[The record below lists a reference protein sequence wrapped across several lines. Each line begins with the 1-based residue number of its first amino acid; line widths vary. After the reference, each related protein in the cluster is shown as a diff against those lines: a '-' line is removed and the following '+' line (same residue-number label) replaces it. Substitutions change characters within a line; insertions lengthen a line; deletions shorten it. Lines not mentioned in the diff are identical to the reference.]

1 MDAIKEMMAQSIAG
15 FALEKLLVAVLLAVV
30 CLIVI
35 NLLMKLFDRLTA
47 KSKLD
52 GTIMKIARL
61 VVKLVLLF
69 IGVIIVMG
77 SLGIPVTS
85 LVALLSVA
93 GLAVSLAVQN
103 FLSNVAGGLQ
113 IVASHPFKTG
123 DYVEA
128 NGCGGTVEEIG
139 LFHTKLCTP
148 DKKLIQIPNSSIV
161 GSNIVNYSSEPSRRV
176 DIAVSASYDS
186 DTEKVKAVLL
196 ELMRDHSLVLADPE
210 PFAHVS
216 DYGDNAISY
225 TARAWCASG
234 DYWTVYF
241 DLMDAVKPAFD
252 KAGIEMTY
260 PHVNVHMMET

>member
-1 MDAIKEMMAQSIAG
+1 MEAIKGMLAQTIAG

-30 CLIVI
+30 CLIVV
-35 NLLMKLFDRLTA
+35 NLLMKLFDRVTA

-113 IVASHPFKTG
+113 IVASHPFKIG

-128 NGCGGTVEEIG
+128 SGCSGTVEEIG

-148 DKKLIQIPNSSIV
+148 DNKLIQLPNSAIV
-161 GSNIVNYSSEPSRRV
+161 GANIINYSSQPTRRV
-176 DIAVSASYDS
+176 DISVTASYDS

-196 ELMRDHSLVLADPE
+196 DVMGDHPLVLAEPA

-216 DYGDNAISY
+216 EYGDNAIGY

-241 DLMDAVKPAFD
+241 DLMDALKPAFD

-260 PHVNVHMMET
+260 PHVNVHMMEK